1 MNKALRTHLF
11 KAFKNGKKKETY
23 TVTKGHRNSAIQ
35 QLIKLQ
41 QIRKY
46 NLYTLYM
53 SISIFDR
60 YLASVG
66 HWTLV
71 ENELDYLIC
80 VCCFIAAKIEQPKKP
95 LFDNLILEYRSLT
108 RKILRRDL
116 LLIMERQV
124 LVELGFD
131 FNYSNPEHFV
141 DRYLRILGYHFN
153 KQVNKNAIQILTLH
167 YIDETMQKYPVSKV
181 AASSVILA
189 INIYKLRE
197 KFIQSV
203 NSPMINSNKVPS

>member
-1 MNKALRTHLF
+1 
-11 KAFKNGKKKETY
+11 
-23 TVTKGHRNSAIQ
+23 
-35 QLIKLQ
+35 
-41 QIRKY
+41 
-46 NLYTLYM
+46 M

-80 VCCFIAAKIEQPKKP
+80 VSCFIAAKIEQPKKP

-131 FNYSNPEHFV
+131 FNYSNPEHFI
-141 DRYLRILGYHFN
+141 DRYLRVLGFHFN
-153 KQVNKNAIQILTLH
+153 KQVNKNAIQILSLH
-167 YIDETMQKYPVSKV
+167 YIDETMQKYPVSKI
-181 AASSVILA
+181 AAASVILA
-189 INIYKLRE
+189 INIFKLRE
-197 KFIQSV
+197 KFI
-203 NSPMINSNKVPS
+203 

>member
-1 MNKALRTHLF
+1 M
-11 KAFKNGKKKETY
+11 
-23 TVTKGHRNSAIQ
+23 
-35 QLIKLQ
+35 
-41 QIRKY
+41 
-46 NLYTLYM
+46 YTLYM
-53 SISIFDR
+53 SVSILDR

-71 ENELDYLIC
+71 ENEIDYLIC
-80 VCCFIAAKIEQPKKP
+80 VSCFIAAKIEQPKKP

-108 RKILRRDL
+108 RKILRKDL

-131 FNYSNPEHFV
+131 FNYSNPEHFI
-141 DRYLRILGYHFN
+141 DRYLRVLGYHN
-153 KQVNKNAIQILTLH
+153 VSQVNKNAIQILTLH
-167 YIDETMQKYPVSKV
+167 YIDENMQKYPVSKI

-197 KFIQSV
+197 LFFSKY
-203 NSPMINSNKVPS
+203 